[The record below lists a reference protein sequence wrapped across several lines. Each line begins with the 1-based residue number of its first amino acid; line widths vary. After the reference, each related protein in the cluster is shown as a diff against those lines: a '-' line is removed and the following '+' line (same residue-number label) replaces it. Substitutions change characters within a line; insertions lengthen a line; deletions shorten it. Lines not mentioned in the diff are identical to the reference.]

1 MKNLMTNNRVPPHCR
16 PCMPVLPAPRA
27 GTTLTEVLIA
37 LAIMAIGIV
46 SVATMFPLSVIRAVQ
61 ASQLTNA
68 TILRFNAEAMLDTDR
83 KVIFDPN
90 RNSNLKEHYNTFYVV
105 DPVGYYTARADVNP
119 NDDLSGSSAADLFG
133 YDNNNAIRSFT
144 KRYGG
149 VALPLAKWDTDG
161 SGKVTAREA
170 IAAGNFLT
178 TLPDTWILESEDFA
192 TTTAADLMSVTF
204 GKADLTNIVDP
215 GDPTKL
221 RTDQLIRAHLFDNS
235 GRQSQVRTLTG
246 ANKNTRTISWAD
258 ALPGRLGTTVGQVK
272 IEIQDRRFTW
282 LLTVRRQPRGA
293 ANMDV
298 VVFFNRTYLPKEEQ
312 IILNSDK
319 LVFTQASD
327 IATVQYPSN
336 SPPWVAKGGWCFDPT
351 NAHWYRIQ
359 NFSTVDNGGT
369 TTATLR
375 LSTRS
380 SGNGRGVMFFRGVI
394 DVYPIGTLNPS

>member
-1 MKNLMTNNRVPPHCR
+1 MKTLMTNNRVPTHCR
-16 PCMPVLPAPRA
+16 RHMPAVPAPRS

-83 KVIFDPN
+83 KVIFDPD
-90 RNSNLKEHYNTFYVV
+90 RDGNLKEHFNTFYVV
-105 DPVGYYTARADVNP
+105 DPVGYYTARADVDP
-119 NDDLSGSSAADLFG
+119 NDNLSGTSAADSFG
-133 YDNNNAIRSFT
+133 YDNNNAIKSFT
-144 KRYGG
+144 KRFGG
-149 VALPLAKWDTDG
+149 VSLGTKWDANGNGT
-161 SGKVTAREA
+161 VTAQEA
-170 IAAGNFLT
+170 VAAGNYLT

-192 TTTAADLMSVTF
+192 TVTAGDLLSVEL
-204 GKADLTNIVDP
+204 GKTDLTNIVDP
-215 GDPTKL
+215 ADPTQL
-221 RTDQLIRAHLFDNS
+221 RTDQTIRAHLFDTT

-246 ANKNTRTISWAD
+246 ANKNTKTISWAS

-312 IILNSDK
+312 IILNDDK